1 MRKPALWFLG
11 EVGKAKTE
19 LSMTLGLGRER
30 RLFKGR

>member
-19 LSMTLGLGRER
+19 LIMTLGLSREPRPSQGR
-30 RLFKGR
+30 